1 MVYRFRER
9 WLLWIVLNIA
19 QIILWLTSDTDGAMN
34 IVVIY
39 CAFIL
44 NSLCGW
50 HNWTRLSKVSE
61 VRRAGLAD
69 ASIADSADAAASRR
83 A

>member
-34 IVVIY
+34 I
-39 CAFIL
+39 CGHIL
-44 NSLCGW
+44 
-50 HNWTRLSKVSE
+50 RLYFELPLRLVQLDQTLQGIRSP
-61 VRRAGLAD
+61 
-69 ASIADSADAAASRR
+69 
-83 A
+83 